1 MDEQQRKRAATD
13 RAYNAYMGNY
23 EQSLKRGYL
32 HGGYRVFRLQD
43 EAPLPVSF
51 HYHDFHKIIFFL
63 SGNVDY
69 IIEGRTWH
77 LQPHDLIFVPAGAI
91 HRPVFHYDGSG
102 YGRIVIYV
110 APAFLAHWSAED
122 KGGADL
128 ATCFTQG
135 ASVRHQAAERSHD
148 LLFHIDKLA
157 RTAQEDG
164 FANDLYTQILFV
176 EFLILINR
184 SLQGHELADL
194 AAKHSDAKIQQVL
207 EHIAAHLGEDL
218 SVASIAKASYLS
230 TSYLMHKFKAE
241 TGYSLHQY
249 VQDKRLLRAADLLGQ
264 SEQPITAISARCGF
278 RDYATFSR
286 AFRRRYHCTP
296 QAYREHRT

>member
-1 MDEQQRKRAATD
+1 MC
-13 RAYNAYMGNY
+13 
-23 EQSLKRGYL
+23 
-32 HGGYRVFRLQD
+32 LQD

-122 KGGADL
+122 KQGTDL
-128 ATCFTQG
+128 AACFTRG

-249 VQDKRLLRAADLLGQ
+249 VQDKRLLRAADLLGHVD
-264 SEQPITAISARCGF
+264 AVLRRC
-278 RDYATFSR
+278 R
-286 AFRRRYHCTP
+286 ASGEPFGGVQMLLIGDLQRFCGEWHLG
-296 QAYREHRT
+296 